1 MLTVGQIM
9 TRRLVTVSPDS
20 PLERARWLLREH
32 EIRHLPVVE
41 HQRLV
46 GVVSERDLMERPE
59 AAPRRRGP
67 GKPPPETQVRDRM
80 SISVETV
87 ALDESALRACKRLH
101 ERRISSLPV
110 VSGSRVVGI
119 LSELDLLRL
128 YERVCRFAGRD
139 PALDPPVEAHMSRD
153 PVVIAPGASALE
165 AFDLCRSKG
174 FRHLPVVHDG
184 WLVGMISDRDLLP
197 VVGQGQGETRRVE
210 DVMTKD
216 YVGVVPGTLLSAVA
230 ECMLKNGFHALP
242 VLVNG
247 ALRGIVTSAD
257 VLAVLCAIDEDAL
270 ESAWTG
276 EAALSA
282 EATEE

>member
-1 MLTVGQIM
+1 MLTVAQIM
-9 TRRLVTVSPDS
+9 TRGLVTVSPDS
-20 PLERARWLLREH
+20 PIERARWLLREH
-32 EIRHLPVVE
+32 EVRHLPVVE
-41 HQRLV
+41 HERLV
-46 GVVSERDLMERPE
+46 GIVSERDLMERPE
-59 AAPRRRGP
+59 AAPRRRGIE
-67 GKPPPETQVRDRM
+67 KPASETPVRDRM
-80 SISVETV
+80 SVSVETV
-87 ALDESALRACKRLH
+87 ALDESALRACKRMH

-110 VSGSRVVGI
+110 VSGSRVAGI

-128 YERVCRFAGRD
+128 YERVCRFTGHD
-139 PALDPPVEAHMSRD
+139 PALDPLVESRMSRD
-153 PVVIAPGASALE
+153 PVVVAPDATALE

-197 VVGQGQGETRRVE
+197 VLGEALGETRRVE

-216 YVGVVPGTLLSAVA
+216 YVGVVPGTRLSAVA

-257 VLAVLCAIDEDAL
+257 VLEALCAIDEEAL
-270 ESAWTG
+270 EAAWTG

-282 EATEE
+282 ERIEE